1 MNINLKG
8 YRAVV
13 GGATSG
19 LGLATAHQLAKSGA
33 SVTLIARNKEKLAD
47 TIRFLD
53 NSADQDHQSLAID
66 FLDFDSFKVETE
78 KYFTGKKVDILVNNT
93 NGPEAGSVLQKT
105 TENYQQ
111 AFDLLFKTYHHLSHL
126 LLKGMLERGYG
137 RILNVSSVTV
147 KEPIPNLILSNTM
160 RTAVVSWAKS
170 LSREVAPFGVTVN
183 TILTGSFETER
194 IESIIKNQSK
204 ETGVDFKELLQQKKE
219 AIPAKRFGQPEEYG
233 YLAAFL
239 ASPFAAYI
247 NGASIPIDG
256 AALNCL

>member
-1 MNINLKG
+1 MNIDLKG
-8 YRAVV
+8 YQAVV
-13 GGATSG
+13 GGGTSG
-19 LGLATAHQLAKSGA
+19 LGLATAQQLAKCGA
-33 SVTLIARNKEKLAD
+33 SVILLARNKEKLAA
-47 TIRFLD
+47 TVGSLD
-53 NSADQDHQSLAID
+53 NSVGQVHQSLAID
-66 FLDFDSFKVETE
+66 FLDFHSFKAETE
-78 KYFTGKKVDILVNNT
+78 KFFTGMKVDILVNNT
-93 NGPEAGSVLQKT
+93 NGPEAGSVIQKN
-105 TENYQQ
+105 TEQYQQ

-126 LLKGMLERGYG
+126 LLEGMQKRGYG

-170 LSREVAPFGVTVN
+170 LSKEAAPFGVTVN

-194 IESIIKNQSK
+194 IESIIKNQS
-204 ETGVDFKELLQQKKE
+204 EATGEDFKELLRKKKD

-233 YLAAFL
+233 YLLAFL
-239 ASPFAAYI
+239 ASPFASYI